1 MNPDLS
7 VCIVNWNTR
16 DLLDACLNSLRD
28 NAGGLELEVI
38 VVDNASTDGSPDMVR
53 ERHPQAKLI
62 ANEQN
67 RYYAA
72 ANNQALRLSRAAQK
86 LLLNPD
92 IVVPPG
98 SLTTLL
104 GFLEQHPH
112 AGAVAPRL
120 REPDGTVQRSCRTF
134 PAPSAVLW
142 EALGLSRLWPHH
154 PVFGAYRMGWW
165 DYDSER
171 PVDQPMASALLLR
184 GAALDQVG
192 MFDEQFPMFF
202 NDVDLCRRLW
212 DAGWEVWFTPAAE
225 MVHHGGAATRQVR
238 REMIVESHRAF
249 VAYYRKH
256 YQGRLNPFAYSLTA
270 GLLKVGLWARL
281 LAHAIGGG
289 KGEA

>member
-1 MNPDLS
+1 MSPDLS
-7 VCIVNWNTR
+7 VCIVSWNTR
-16 DLLDACLNSLRD
+16 ELLDACLNSLRD
-28 NAGGLELEVI
+28 NAGDLALEVI
-38 VVDNASTDGSPDMVR
+38 VVDNASTDGSAEMVR
-53 ERHPQAKLI
+53 ERHPEVRLV

-72 ANNQALRLSRAAQK
+72 ANNQALQLSRAAEK

-98 SLTTLL
+98 SLVTLL
-104 GFLEQHPH
+104 NFLKQHPR

-120 REPDGTVQRSCRTF
+120 REPDGTVQRSCRIF
-134 PAPSAVLW
+134 PGPAIVLW
-142 EALGLSRLWPHH
+142 EALGLSRLRPRHR
-154 PVFGAYRMGWW
+154 VFGAYRMGWW

-171 PVDQPMASALLLR
+171 PVEQPMASALLLR

-192 MFDEQFPMFF
+192 YFDEQFPMFF

-212 DAGWEVWFTPAAE
+212 DAGWEIWFTPTAE

-238 REMIVESHRAF
+238 REMILESHRGF

-256 YQGRLNPFAYSLTA
+256 YRARIHPFVYGFTI
-270 GLLKVGLWARL
+270 GLLHVGLWARL
-281 LAHAIGGG
+281 LMHALRGG
-289 KGEA
+289 KGKA